1 MDITSIFAGLIL
13 IIFGVLSV
21 FIIPVI
27 KAHVSAADLK
37 RILEYVNIAVGAAEQ
52 IAAASGYN
60 GKWKKEYV
68 QRYLWGKG
76 FKVDDRTLD
85 LMIEDA
91 VIKLHNQLK
100 E

>member
-1 MDITSIFAGLIL
+1 MDITVIIEGLIL
-13 IIFGVLSV
+13 VIFGVLSV
-21 FIIPVI
+21 YIIPAI
-27 KAHVSAADLK
+27 KAHISDAQLK
-37 RILEYVNIAVGAAEQ
+37 QILDYVAIAVGAAEQ
-52 IAAASGYN
+52 IADASGYN

-68 QRYLWGKG
+68 QSYLWGKG